1 VTPTTATSLLLITAA
16 AVAAPL
22 LSELFARWRVPSVLF
37 ELLLGIL
44 IGPAV
49 LGWAHLDSF
58 VDGLSTLGLG
68 FLFFLA
74 GYELDTE
81 RTRGEPFRRA
91 MTGWAITVVLGLAI
105 AAVMVASG
113 FVLSDLLIG
122 LALTTTAIGV
132 LLPMMADR
140 GLLTTRFGDFLVSAG
155 AVGEFGPVLAVTIF
169 LGTSDPT
176 IESLLL
182 IAFLLVAL
190 ALAAVVRRPTSPRF
204 VSVMR
209 RHLDTSAQ
217 LPVRVV
223 ILLTTAMITIAVVLT
238 LDMLLGAFA
247 AGLIGRILFPP
258 AESSALGS
266 KLQSI
271 GYGFLIP
278 LFFVVSGMR
287 FDLGAL
293 TSSWSVA
300 VRVPLFLALFLV
312 VRGLPALFVYRRA
325 LPKRQRVAL
334 AVLQSTSLPL
344 LIVIT
349 QIGLETHHMKPENAA
364 ALVGAGMLSVL
375 VLPLTGFA
383 ILGDTPDGT
392 GQHVDPAGAPDRS
405 PLDTEPST

>member
-1 VTPTTATSLLLITAA
+1 MTGWVATLA
-16 AVAAPL
+16 
-22 LSELFARWRVPSVLF
+22 
-37 ELLLGIL
+37 
-44 IGPAV
+44 
-49 LGWAHLDSF
+49 
-58 VDGLSTLGLG
+58 LGLG
-68 FLFFLA
+68 
-74 GYELDTE
+74 
-81 RTRGEPFRRA
+81 
-91 MTGWAITVVLGLAI
+91 V
-105 AAVMVASG
+105 AAAMVATG

-169 LGTSDPT
+169 LGTAKPSV
-176 IESLLL
+176 ESLLL

-204 VSVMR
+204 VAVMR

-217 LPVRVV
+217 LPVRLV

-258 AESSALGS
+258 AESPALGS

-300 VRVPLFLALFLV
+300 VRVPLFLTLFLV
-312 VRGLPALFVYRRA
+312 VRGLPALVVYRRTLA
-325 LPKRQRVAL
+325 KRQRVAL

-383 ILGDTPDGT
+383 ILGEVPDDSKSSDQVADPVDTT
-392 GQHVDPAGAPDRS
+392 GPS
-405 PLDTEPST
+405 PLSAEPST